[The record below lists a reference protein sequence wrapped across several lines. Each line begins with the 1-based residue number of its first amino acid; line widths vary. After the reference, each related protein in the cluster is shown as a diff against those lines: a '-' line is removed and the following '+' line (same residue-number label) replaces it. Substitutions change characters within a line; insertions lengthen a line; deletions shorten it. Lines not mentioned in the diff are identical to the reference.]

1 MSSEHKHSFPPV
13 EDGQLEILILGSLPG
28 DRSIAAGE
36 YYAHPHNRFWPLMAK
51 LLKQELPT
59 DYAQRKEM
67 LLAAHIGLWD
77 VAHSAKRKGSAD
89 VDIMDAVPNDI
100 VSLIGRNR
108 QLHTIGFNG
117 KKAEQL
123 FRRHISLP
131 DDSIR
136 TICLPSTSPAYAT
149 IDLDRLYE
157 VWRST
162 ICLDK

>member
-1 MSSEHKHSFPPV
+1 MSSDHKHSFPPV

-36 YYAHPHNRFWPLMAK
+36 YYAHPRNRFWPLMAK

-59 DYAQRKEM
+59 DYSQRKEM

-100 VSLIGRNR
+100 ASLIVRNPR
-108 QLHTIGFNG
+108 LRTIAFNG
-117 KKAEQL
+117 KEAEKL
-123 FRRHISLP
+123 FHRHIAPP
-131 DDSIR
+131 DFIR
-136 TICLPSTSPAYAT
+136 TIYLPSTSPANAAKN
-149 IDLDRLYE
+149 LDRLHE
-157 VWRST
+157 AWQE
-162 ICLDK
+162 IF